1 MSNKQ
6 KGTAP
11 RRVYVNEKQ
20 RQFLAATQ
28 KRRTY
33 VGGRGSGKTTV
44 AGHQTRVQMNYLPRA
59 KGFLAG
65 LTYTQLTSNTV
76 PAMEGAWQAHG
87 LREYDPKTGFGHY
100 VKGKRPPSDWI
111 KPHQPPSNYE
121 NVISFLNGYTI
132 QMLSM
137 DRAEL
142 ARGGNY
148 DFGHIDESALMKEE
162 HVNKILTPMIR
173 GNNYRFPNNP
183 HHQTFCDYTSVP
195 WLPSGQWVF
204 KTEELVKQEP
214 DNYFFL
220 ESTAYD
226 NVAVLTEDYLRK
238 LRNGM
243 TPLEWDVEVMNKRLT
258 KLPNSFYPS
267 FSEEKHAVWKTY
279 TYTHD
284 DKTGLTLCVDSD
296 RDPNRLLELSFD
308 FNAAF
313 TSVIV
318 CQEHGNE
325 FRTLDALWVKQ
336 STTNV
341 LDALVE
347 KFCDAYEG
355 HGKKEL
361 LIYGDRNGNNKQA
374 NSNLTYYQQI
384 MQALAAR
391 GWASTLMVQGL
402 DPDHRLK
409 HIAINQMLGET
420 NPRLPVLRFNRNK
433 CKFLIISIQQSP
445 IKPDWTKDKR
455 SESSGIEQERATH
468 LSDCFDNIVY
478 RKYGHLLGQAQVV
491 EEVYF
496 LGR

>member
-1 MSNKQ
+1 MQRKE
-6 KGTAP
+6 AP
-11 RRVYVNEKQ
+11 RRIYVNEKQ
-20 RQFLAATQ
+20 RQFLAAKQ
-28 KRRTY
+28 KRRSF

-44 AGHQTRVQMNYLPRA
+44 AGHETRVEMNYLPRA

-87 LREYDPKTGFGHY
+87 LREFDQKSGFGHY
-100 VKGKRPPSDWI
+100 VKGKKPPANWI
-111 KPHQPPSNYE
+111 KPYQPPSSYE

-162 HVNKILTPMIR
+162 HVNKILRPMIR
-173 GNNYRFPNNP
+173 GNIYRFKDE

-204 KTEELVKQEP
+204 KTEDLAKESPEEA
-214 DNYFFL
+214 FFL

-226 NVAVLTEDYLRK
+226 NVAVLGEKYLRD

-243 TPLEWDVEVMNKRLT
+243 TPLEWDVEVLNKRLT
-258 KLPNSFYPS
+258 KLPNSFYPA
-267 FSEEKHAVWKTY
+267 FNEEKHGVWKTY
-279 TYTHD
+279 SYVHD
-284 DKTGLTLCVDSD
+284 EKTGLTLPLDSD
-296 RDPNRLLELSFD
+296 RDPTRELELSFD

-313 TSVIV
+313 TSVTV
-318 CQEHGNE
+318 HQENGNE

-336 STTNV
+336 SATTV
-341 LDALVE
+341 LDALVT
-347 KFCDAYEG
+347 KFTTSYES
-355 HGKKEL
+355 HERKHVV
-361 LIYGDRNGNNKQA
+361 IYGDRNGNNKQVG
-374 NSNLTYYQQI
+374 SNLTFYQTIQ
-384 MQALAAR
+384 QQLVAS
-391 GWASTLMVQGL
+391 GWSSVLMVQGL

-409 HIAINQMLGET
+409 HIAINEMLAEN

-433 CKFLIISIQQSP
+433 CKFVIISIQQSP
-445 IKPDWTKDKR
+445 INPDWTKNKK
-455 SESSGIEQERATH
+455 SEKSSIDQERATH

-478 RKYGHLLGQAQVV
+478 RKYGHLFGQVQVH
-491 EEVYF
+491 EPVYF
-496 LGR
+496 LGRG